1 MYNDNNNELDT
12 MMMESIM
19 REHGAPGPGRYA
31 NPDGD
36 NYVSNVPDN
45 KSEFRFAEGGVY
57 PDSNLRDSVMREH
70 GGNSYAP
77 QQFIGELDPS
87 RTLEQS
93 IMYEHGG
100 DAYTPREVVWG
111 TDEKEAIE
119 AMQIM
124 YNSESISRDA
134 LSEWV
139 AKLPKES
146 IVKVVN
152 KRFNDSANIMDDR
165 GLTASKQIQLGER
178 LYTDFNIILE
188 AINQNK
194 DLSGEEFNKSQY
206 AGDKKTDLNGLLKA
220 YQNSIQNTGK
230 DIVLWDFNGM
240 PVVKSNNEE
249 MKAEEMLS
257 VIRQKAMENSQGM
270 EMDAVSKAV

>member
-1 MYNDNNNELDT
+1 MVIVDNVLKDVSLNDIVDKKIIIPEGVKKID
-12 MMMESIM
+12 
-19 REHGAPGPGRYA
+19 
-31 NPDGD
+31 
-36 NYVSNVPDN
+36 
-45 KSEFRFAEGGVY
+45 SEVF
-57 PDSNLRDSVMREH
+57 L
-70 GGNSYAP
+70 GN
-77 QQFIGELDPS
+77 
-87 RTLEQS
+87 
-93 IMYEHGG
+93 
-100 DAYTPREVVWG
+100 
-111 TDEKEAIE
+111 
-119 AMQIM
+119 
-124 YNSESISRDA
+124 
-134 LSEWV
+134 
-139 AKLPKES
+139 ES

-194 DLSGEEFNKSQY
+194 DLSGEEFNKSQF

-220 YQNSIQNTGK
+220 YQNYIQNTGK

-270 EMDAVSKAV
+270 EMNTVSKAV